1 MSINKHHTFQD
12 YIYSTYSIKNSGTA
26 SSYLKAIQILDE
38 LFQKKDIFN
47 LNGKSLS
54 EIKDPYLIERIIDYI
69 AEEEDKYRHG
79 ENSIFDLGKSTQTS
93 YPRKRFCTA
102 AIRRL
107 GEFVNLICCED
118 ATDIMR
124 SSTQKGSKLS
134 SDLLKRFHINDKGTD
149 KEIRAKRRVG
159 QNIFRAMLL
168 EIYDA
173 KCCITGIDIPE
184 VLRASH
190 IVPWA
195 ECIDTRLNPE
205 NGLCLSATYD
215 AAFGKHLITFDE
227 DYRLVLSPVLKEEYT
242 SEAFKTHFL
251 KYEGTT
257 IILPSMFKPSQNYLS
272 KHRAKLIV

>member
-1 MSINKHHTFQD
+1 MSSNKHHTFQD
-12 YIYSTYSIKNSGTA
+12 YIYSTYSNKNSGTA
-26 SSYLKAIQILDE
+26 ASYLKAIQILDE
-38 LFQKKDIFN
+38 LFQIKDIFN
-47 LNGKSLS
+47 LKGRSLS

-79 ENSIFDLGKSTQTS
+79 EISLFDLGKSTQTS

-124 SSTQKGSKLS
+124 SSTHKGSKLS
-134 SDLLKRFHINDKGTD
+134 SDLLKRFNINDKGTD
-149 KEIRAKRRVG
+149 KEISAKRRVG

-190 IVPWA
+190 IVPWT

-215 AAFGKHLITFDE
+215 AAFDKHLITFDE

-257 IILPSMFKPSQNYLS
+257 IVLPSMFKPSQDYLS